1 MAISSALYPFLHII
15 VRTEPTNYV
24 SIICSHVFDLKY
36 GKLYSYVFHVRYFRL
51 SDWVG
56 AQD

>member
-1 MAISSALYPFLHII
+1 MAVSSALYRFLHII
-15 VRTEPTNYV
+15 VRTEPINYV
-24 SIICSHVFDLKY
+24 SIICSPVLDLKY
-36 GKLYSYVFHVRYFRL
+36 GKLYNYVFHVRYFRL